1 MTPAQFDLVSDLVSR
16 RSGIQLQVRKGEM
29 IESRLVPVAS
39 RFGFASLDGL
49 FRELQHAPET
59 LAAAVVEAL
68 LIKDTAFFRDASVFD
83 HFRETI
89 LPALL
94 GSRQGDL
101 RIWCAGC
108 STGQEPYSLAMIL
121 EEQGLVSA
129 GWHIDLI
136 ATDLSEDAIA
146 RAKQGLFSD
155 YEVSRGL
162 SAAMLNRHFVQENN
176 AWRANERLRR
186 MVQFRTFN
194 LLDDYGWLGR
204 LDGIF
209 CRNVLMYFD
218 ARAKSRAVRKLA
230 EALAPGG
237 CLILGAS
244 EHIPGAKV
252 SAGDAA
258 RVFYRQAA

>member
-1 MTPAQFDLVSDLVSR
+1 LTPAEFDVLSDLANR
-16 RSGIQLQVRKGEM
+16 RCGIQLHARKSEM
-29 IESRLVPVAS
+29 IEARLVPVAS
-39 RFGFASLDGL
+39 RFGFSGLDGL
-49 FRELQHAPET
+49 FRELRRAPET

-68 LIKDTAFFRDASVFD
+68 LIKDTAFFRDTSVFA
-83 HFRETI
+83 HFRENI

-94 GSRQGDL
+94 TTRAGDL

-108 STGQEPYSLAMIL
+108 STGQEAYSLAMIL
-121 EEQGLVSA
+121 EEQNLANA
-129 GWHIDLI
+129 GWHVDLI
-136 ATDLSEDAIA
+136 ATDLSEDAVA
-146 RAKQGLFSD
+146 RAKEGVYSD

-162 SAAMLNRHFVQENN
+162 SAAMLNRHFVQVND

-204 LDGIF
+204 LDAIF
-209 CRNVLMYFD
+209 CRNVLMYFEG
-218 ARAKSRAVRKLA
+218 RTKTRVIRKLT

-244 EHIPGAKV
+244 EHMPGVKFT
-252 SAGDAA
+252 SADAA
-258 RVFYRQAA
+258 RVFTRHAA